1 MDLRF
6 GETSVA
12 LNEAIS
18 VILCLDLVY
27 KMIPEVAKI
36 LKTLSF
42 KSTTFLSELA
52 IQIIGLFFP
61 IA

>member
-18 VILCLDLVY
+18 VVLCLDLVY
-27 KMIPEVAKI
+27 KRIPEVVENFSK
-36 LKTLSF
+36 L
-42 KSTTFLSELA
+42 EL
-52 IQIIGLFFP
+52 QIEVVFERIER
-61 IA
+61 